1 MRSTWKL
8 AAALVVVLATA
19 TTTFAGGRSEID
31 RGGFV
36 DIPGLRGFD
45 GVANTTAADVVVRL
59 GDQYSVRASG
69 DAEILEQYE
78 FDVRNGDLRIRRP
91 WRPWRWF
98 GFVRE
103 GRVRIEVTMPE
114 IDSITLTGA
123 GDLVVDG
130 RIESHDLSLRTTGAG
145 SIDVRANVSRLDISI
160 TGTGDIEF
168 SGSCD
173 DAEFTLTGPGDLIA
187 TLDAGMIR
195 GRVTGAGD
203 VRIEGSADR
212 LDLTLTGPG
221 DFDGDAFA
229 VRVADVTVTG
239 AGSAFLSVE
248 QTLEA
253 RLTGPGDVVLTG
265 GDPAIDSRTT
275 GVGRV
280 VAQR

>member
-1 MRSTWKL
+1 MRSNSKF
-8 AAALVVVLATA
+8 AVAFLVLLLATTSA
-19 TTTFAGGRSEID
+19 FADGNSEID
-31 RGGFV
+31 RNGFV
-36 DIPGLRGFD
+36 DIPGLRGFH

-59 GDQYSVRASG
+59 GDEYTVRARG
-69 DAEILEQYE
+69 DSAILDHYE

-98 GFVRE
+98 GYVRE

-145 SIDVRANVSRLDISI
+145 SIEVRADVSRLDISI
-160 TGTGDIEF
+160 TGAGDIDF

-187 TLDAGMIR
+187 SLGAGMIR

-239 AGSAFLSVE
+239 AGSAFVSVE